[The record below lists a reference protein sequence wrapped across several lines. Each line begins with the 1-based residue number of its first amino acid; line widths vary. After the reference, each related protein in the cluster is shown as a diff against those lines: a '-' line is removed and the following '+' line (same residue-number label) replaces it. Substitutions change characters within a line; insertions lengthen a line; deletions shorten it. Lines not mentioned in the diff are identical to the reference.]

1 MADGSPEGRV
11 LVPQPHGGALL
22 RSGPAANRSSIR
34 AIRKRGLALLA
45 EGSEQ
50 AARVLVAAL
59 DSPDERVRV
68 IAAQQIMDRVHGR
81 PGERP
86 QGDDQEEAGEIDLSD
101 LSHEELALLYKL
113 ARSGRLGR
121 RLQAPAVIEA
131 GTIEGD
137 ATVLPEDG

>member
-1 MADGSPEGRV
+1 V

-86 QGDDQEEAGEIDLSD
+86 QGDDDQEEAGEIDLSD

-137 ATVLPEDG
+137 ATVLLPEDG